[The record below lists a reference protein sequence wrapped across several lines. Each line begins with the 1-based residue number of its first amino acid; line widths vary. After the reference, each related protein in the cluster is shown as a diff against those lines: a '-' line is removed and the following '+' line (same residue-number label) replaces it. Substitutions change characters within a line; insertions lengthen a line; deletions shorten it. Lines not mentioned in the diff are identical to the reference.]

1 MTENGYSITEF
12 YKNNA
17 DNKEM
22 MRDAKFIENKCRE
35 NKNFQNLDQH
45 KKISFLKRINTYKKN
60 DFIQYSNFY
69 EIDLSTN
76 EFYTIMLDLEEN
88 HLVEKIFE
96 IYSPYSH
103 HSTGYTLDEINIKDE
118 IYCEETDE
126 TFTVNPDNIKVKFK
140 VIV

>member
-1 MTENGYSITEF
+1 MTINVE
-12 YKNNA
+12 K
-17 DNKEM
+17 
-22 MRDAKFIENKCRE
+22 

-45 KKISFLKRINTYKKN
+45 QHKKNQFLKKITRYKKN

-69 EIDLSTN
+69 EIDLSTT

-118 IYCEETDE
+118 MYCEETDE
-126 TFTVNPDNIKVKFK
+126 AFTVNPDNIKVKFK

>member
-1 MTENGYSITEF
+1 
-12 YKNNA
+12 
-17 DNKEM
+17 
-22 MRDAKFIENKCRE
+22 
-35 NKNFQNLDQH
+35 
-45 KKISFLKRINTYKKN
+45 
-60 DFIQYSNFY
+60 
-69 EIDLSTN
+69 
-76 EFYTIMLDLEEN
+76 MLDLEEN

-140 VIV
+140 VIVWLKKRMNLYQECGNSRNRILLYGVLWDRSILLKKKKIEASPRFLNNNLDTILYYLECTIFILEPKGILASLF

>member
-22 MRDAKFIENKCRE
+22 MRDAKFIDNKCRE
-35 NKNFQNLDQH
+35 KQELSESGPAQ
-45 KKISFLKRINTYKKN
+45 KISFLKRINTYKKN

>member
-1 MTENGYSITEF
+1 MQNLLTTNVE
-12 YKNNA
+12 K
-17 DNKEM
+17 
-22 MRDAKFIENKCRE
+22 

-45 KKISFLKRINTYKKN
+45 KKFSFLKRINTYKKN